1 MSGIAP
7 DALFFMASMKKTV
20 ANKKKI
26 FIIEHMCEMSGER
39 TTMGVVMKE
48 QDKRAIESMCRC
60 GLDIEGVISVFPAF
74 PKEDVRAIYNS
85 VKGLDSGTDGELNIS
100 MNCS

>member
-60 GLDIEGVISVFPAF
+60 GLDIEGRCYFCFSNVSQR
-74 PKEDVRAIYNS
+74 ERYGN
-85 VKGLDSGTDGELNIS
+85 L
-100 MNCS
+100 